1 MIMMK
6 AVSHVLSMIFPL
18 VLLALAGLLFH
29 VYNTV
34 WLKSQRIRKK
44 LREQGIKGPS
54 PSFLYGSLPEMQ
66 KIQSQATTSNPPN
79 HAEIVAHDYTSTLF
93 PYFEQWRKEYG
104 TYVRL
109 IFVSFPLSIAS
120 YLSFRIHFCLL

>member
-1 MIMMK
+1 MVK
-6 AVSHVLSMIFPL
+6 AVSLVLSMIFPL
-18 VLLALAGLLFH
+18 ALIALAGLLFH

-34 WLKSQRIRKK
+34 WLKSERIRKK
-44 LREQGIKGPS
+44 LRVQGIKGPS

-66 KIQSQATTSNPPN
+66 KIQSQATTSKPPN

-109 IFVSFPLSIAS
+109 INVSFPLSIAS
-120 YLSFRIHFCLL
+120 YLSFRIQFCLL